1 MRGRGNRDPDGY
13 ERRRRR
19 GLRER
24 SPRPTRP
31 PPAVPT
37 PPARVDSGRAFPITY
52 LAHNVVGNHREDYLS
67 VVTDGTSSAIKTRL
81 SWVEDVSIA
90 QVGNAS
96 SDRQGDISP

>member
-1 MRGRGNRDPDGY
+1 M
-13 ERRRRR
+13 
-19 GLRER
+19 
-24 SPRPTRP
+24 
-31 PPAVPT
+31 
-37 PPARVDSGRAFPITY
+37 AFTITY

-96 SDRQGDISP
+96 SDRQVDIYPNSATAVTVEDDPGQFFIQNCASGQTLRFLVAGR